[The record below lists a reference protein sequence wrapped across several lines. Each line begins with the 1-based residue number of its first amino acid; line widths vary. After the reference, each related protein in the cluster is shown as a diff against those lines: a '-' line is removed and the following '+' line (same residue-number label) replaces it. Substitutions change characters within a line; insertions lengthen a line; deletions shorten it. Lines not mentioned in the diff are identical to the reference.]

1 MQINTMSLSSP
12 VQTALHPHFSRTG
25 LVTALG
31 LHAAAL
37 SILFLEPFRTET
49 PSVPQTASVRVIVS
63 QSEPEPPASATPMT
77 APKSIEQHRLTTPA
91 PVRQQPAPTAQP
103 AETGKTTAAP
113 LQPSPSTGSAAQVPV
128 TAATNPPHPATGAYT
143 EPRFDTA
150 YLRNPAPAYPPLSRR
165 MGEEGQV
172 LLRVFVES
180 NGLPRQMQ
188 IKTSSGSSRLDQAA
202 LDAVRRWTFTPA
214 RRGDTALAAWVIVP
228 IVFNLR
234 N

>member
-1 MQINTMSLSSP
+1 MQINIMSPSSP
-12 VQTALHPHFSRTG
+12 IQTALLPRFSRAG

-37 SILFLEPFRTET
+37 SVLFLEPFR
-49 PSVPQTASVRVIVS
+49 SVPPVLPQAASVRVIVS
-63 QSEPEPPASATPMT
+63 QPESPSSVTSAAPRATPISQP
-77 APKSIEQHRLTTPA
+77 AKPA
-91 PVRQQPAPTAQP
+91 PVRQQPTSTAQP
-103 AETGKTTAAP
+103 AETGKTAATP
-113 LQPSPSTGSAAQVPV
+113 SQPSPSTGIAAQAPA
-128 TAATNPPHPATGAYT
+128 TAAKTHTSPATGAYT

-165 MGEEGQV
+165 MGEEGKV

-180 NGLPRQMQ
+180 NGLPSQVQ
-188 IKTSSGSSRLDQAA
+188 IKTSSGSQRLDQAA
-202 LDAVRRWTFTPA
+202 QDAVRRWTFTPA